1 MRFLFNA
8 VACVALAGVSLMVQ
22 ARGTPE
28 QQRYVCTWGSDIAA
42 TAQASKLSGVTR
54 YGARQRLQARKFP
67 KSWMRPMAL
76 GITEQTYDSESRLKP
91 QSVKKIYYDG
101 CIKHEVARR

>member
-1 MRFLFNA
+1 MRILFNA
-8 VACVALAGVSLMVQ
+8 VACVALAGLSFTVQ
-22 ARGTPE
+22 ARSATE
-28 QQRYVCTWGSDIAA
+28 QQRYMCTWGSDIAR

-76 GITEQTYDSESRLKP
+76 GITEQTYDSESKLKP
-91 QSVKKIYYDG
+91 DAVRKIYYDG
-101 CIKHEVARR
+101 CIKHELARR